1 MAGIAAVGEEVVL
14 ERCIKG
20 RLRAAYPVAERDVE
34 ARFDGPI
41 PEPAVVSRV
50 LELAVASVLETDPQC
65 RRVVFATPEGDV
77 ATLAAAERAGF
88 RFVVDVDLPDGPVS
102 IAVAEPEWVT
112 AVDMD
117 LDRVPQT

>member
-1 MAGIAAVGEEVVL
+1 MAGIAADGVEVVL
-14 ERCIKG
+14 ERCVKG
-20 RLRAAYPVAERDVE
+20 RLRAAYPVAEHDVE

-41 PEPAVVSRV
+41 PEPA
-50 LELAVASVLETDPQC
+50 AVTSVLERAVATVLESDPQC
-65 RRVVFATPEGDV
+65 RRVVFAAPEGDV

-88 RFVVDVDLPDGPVS
+88 RFVVDVDLPDGPVGL
-102 IAVAEPEWVT
+102 AVAEPEWVT